1 MAKGYNRPGTT
12 VPPQH
17 IASEESI
24 ELLKYLEATGDKGL
38 TRGVRLEYD
47 KGLASCTTV
56 QVYRYMVEEFEILV
70 YKKPTGRFFANMAC
84 SFKDRGRGYLYTPDG
99 SRCGVVKQA
108 ADWLLRV
115 YRTEEA

>member
-1 MAKGYNRPGTT
+1 MAKGYDRPGTT

-17 IASEESI
+17 IASVESI
-24 ELLKYLEATGDKGL
+24 ELLKYLEATGDIGL
-38 TRGVRLEYD
+38 ARGVRLD
-47 KGLASCTTV
+47 NTK
-56 QVYRYMVEEFEILV
+56 YRYFTVLVHRYTVEEFEILV

-115 YRTEEA
+115 YRTEGA